1 MKVSINWLKK
11 YVDIEESPEI
21 LASDLTMFGLN
32 VEGVED
38 LSADYSGVVFGKVVE
53 CEKHPAADKLSVC
66 KVDVGGHTLLNIV
79 CGAPNVRPGLSVA
92 VAVDGAI
99 LKDGFKIKKTKL
111 RGEISEGMIC
121 SETELGIGTDS
132 GGIIELELELD
143 AGDDLTGLLG
153 DNDVILDIE
162 VTPNRP
168 DQLSHLGIARE
179 IAALYK
185 RDLREPECFPLKI
198 EDVYEID
205 IEDPED
211 CHRFSVAFIDDV
223 TIGESPEWM
232 QKLLLSAGVKPI
244 SNIVDVTNFILME
257 LGQPLHAYDRDRLEG
272 ESIGVRMGRENEMI
286 TTLDE
291 TERKIGPD
299 VLVIKD
305 QNGPVGIAG
314 IMGGADTEVGEKTSR
329 ILLESAAFGPRTIR
343 RSSQR
348 LKLDTEASYRFERE
362 SDVSGTVTALE
373 RACWL
378 IREINAGTPRI
389 ICRDLVAKP
398 DALKE
403 MKITLRVGQANRL
416 MGTHLDGDDLS
427 SLLGRLSL
435 DCEVSEKEVI
445 VTVPG
450 FRRDLKEEVDIIEEV
465 ARLYGYENIG
475 REEDLRGN
483 VFSKISTVDR
493 RNEEVRTFLASRGFA
508 EVITS
513 SFMDMEDID
522 RMRWSE
528 SDFRRNPIRLENP
541 LSAQQS
547 AMRTSLIPGM
557 LRVISRNAPVEQ
569 ESIRIFEMGK
579 VFLPLNSGES
589 LPDEQI
595 HLTAILSRNAVP
607 SQWIDRSREVDYFDI
622 KGELECLLDRCAV
635 RSELQIQRSKAEE
648 PSYIYNWLT
657 KGKIIAISGVI
668 PSKVLKNYE
677 IESPVYFFTAVM
689 DVMHGVGFEEPR
701 YSKPSPYPQV
711 KRDLCVVAQERVTFA
726 DIRRVIEKRAK
737 FLESIRLFDYYRGE
751 TLGEGRRS
759 YTFSLGFRSRDNTLD
774 DAAVDKVIQK
784 VLNSLQRELQVTL
797 RRME

>member
-11 YVDIEESPEI
+11 YVDIEESPEA

-38 LSADYSGVVFGKVVE
+38 LGADYSGVVFGKVVE
-53 CEKHPAADKLSVC
+53 CGKHPAADKLSVC
-66 KVDVGGHTLLNIV
+66 KVDVGGAKLLDIV
-79 CGAPNVRPGLSVA
+79 CGAPNVRVGLSVA
-92 VAVDGAI
+92 VAVDGAV

-111 RGEISEGMIC
+111 RGEPSEGMIC

-132 GGIIELELELD
+132 GGIMELDLELD
-143 AGDDLTGLLG
+143 AGADLSGLLG
-153 DNDVILDIE
+153 DDDVILDIE

-185 RDLREPECFPLKI
+185 RKLREPETFALEP
-198 EDVYEID
+198 EEVYGID

-211 CHRFSVAFIDDV
+211 CPRFSAAFIDNV
-223 TIGESPEWM
+223 TIVPSPEWM

-244 SNIVDVTNFILME
+244 SNIVDVTNFVLME
-257 LGQPLHAYDRDRLEG
+257 LGQPLHAYDRDRLAG
-272 ESIGVRMGRENEMI
+272 ESIGVRRGHDNETI
-286 TTLDE
+286 ITLDE
-291 TERKIGPD
+291 TERKIDPD

-305 QNGPVGIAG
+305 QDGSVGIAG
-314 IMGGADTEVGEKTSR
+314 IMGGADTEVSDKTTR

-343 RSSQR
+343 RSSQS
-348 LKLDTEASYRFERE
+348 LKLDTEASYRFERG
-362 SDVSGTVTALE
+362 SDVSGTVKALE

-378 IREINAGTPRI
+378 IREIKAGIPETA
-389 ICRDLVAKP
+389 CRDFVAKP
-398 DALKE
+398 EAVEKT
-403 MKITLRVGQANRL
+403 KITLRIAQANRL

-427 SLLGRLSL
+427 SLLERLAL
-435 DCEVSEKEVI
+435 DCEVSEDEVI
-445 VTVPG
+445 VIVPG

-475 REEDLRGN
+475 REEYLRGN
-483 VFSKISTVDR
+483 VFSKISTVDK
-493 RNEEVRTFLASRGFA
+493 RNEEVRSFLASRGFA

-513 SFMDMEDID
+513 SFMNMEDPD
-522 RMRWSE
+522 RMGWSE
-528 SDFRRNPIRLENP
+528 SDFRSRPIRLENP
-541 LSAQQS
+541 LSVQQS

-557 LRVISRNAPVEQ
+557 LRVISRNAPAEQ
-569 ESIRIFEMGK
+569 EGIRIFEMGK
-579 VFLPLNSGES
+579 VFLPVNGGES
-589 LPDEQI
+589 LPDEQV
-595 HLTAILSRNAVP
+595 HLTAMLSRTAVP
-607 SQWIDRSREVDYFDI
+607 AQWIDQSREVDYFDM
-622 KGELECLLDRCAV
+622 KGELEYLLDRCAV
-635 RSELQIQRSKAEE
+635 RSELQIQRNKEEE
-648 PSYIYNWLT
+648 PAYIYNWLT

-668 PSKVLKNYE
+668 PSSVLKNYE
-677 IESPVYFFTAVM
+677 IESPVHFFTAIM
-689 DVMHGVGFEEPR
+689 DVMHGAGFEEPR
-701 YSKPSPYPQV
+701 YSRLSPYPQV

-737 FLESIRLFDYYRGE
+737 FLESIRLFDYYQGE
-751 TLGEGRRS
+751 ALGEGRRS

-774 DAAVDKVIQK
+774 DGAVDKVIQK